1 MISWQKAIAW
11 ALSKSTARKFYD
23 VFTSDILWIGLV
35 LCFRCFNLCILL
47 LCHASSQM
55 VTLGI
60 FLTSVTLVDVSSHMV
75 TFSYGWSRLVTHCH
89 AYRPFSVIVKLGQC
103 QVEFGCSFHV
113 VTHFLALSRIVTLC
127 HVLWRVVTLGRCH
140 VSHTSH
146 IGLFSHAVSPRVTIL
161 SYIGLG

>member
-11 ALSKSTARKFYD
+11 ALSKSTARKLYD

-60 FLTSVTLVDVSSHMV
+60 FFTSVTLVDVSSHMV

-89 AYRPFSVIVKLGQC
+89 AYRPFSVICEARSVPSRIWLLLSRC
-103 QVEFGCSFHV
+103 HPFSRS
-113 VTHFLALSRIVTLC
+113 VTHSDALSRVMTS
-127 HVLWRVVTLGRCH
+127 
-140 VSHTSH
+140 SHSWPLSRLSH
-146 IGLFSHAVSPRVTIL
+146 FPYRPIFTCCLP
-161 SYIGLG
+161 